1 MSESHKNESFK
12 IIFRKKNIYIFSK
25 FNFERKIFTRRIDFE
40 INIIFFKILSW
51 AKIFDIGKTRQY
63 VDVTAVWSSSLNTY
77 FLKEQFFPDGWKI
90 SKVWWAI
97 LKMASPICCL
107 IPVYILMFQRL
118 FQVLVISIWT
128 LVIIRCQLLST
139 LLLIYPFF
147 LANKWI
153 FYE

>member
-1 MSESHKNESFK
+1 MSETHKNESLK
-12 IIFRKKNIYIFSK
+12 IRFRKN
-25 FNFERKIFTRRIDFE
+25 N
-40 INIIFFKILSW
+40 IFFGNF
-51 AKIFDIGKTRQY
+51 IFDTTKNLISTSTEKTAHCT
-63 VDVTAVWSSSLNTY
+63 VTY
-77 FLKEQFFPDGWKI
+77 PFYKDHFLKISFFPDGWKI

-139 LLLIYPFF
+139 LLLNYPFF

-153 FYE
+153 FMNKRLWI

>member
-1 MSESHKNESFK
+1 MFRKIYIYFFK
-12 IIFRKKNIYIFSK
+12 IQFWTKNFHKTNWFRNKHHF
-25 FNFERKIFTRRIDFE
+25 
-40 INIIFFKILSW
+40 FFKILSW